1 MAKSIFQISPLDAE
15 ISRQQNDSFGAV
27 DLSLPDLPAI
37 GAPPPLPEIA
47 VHRPAASART
57 PGAVKPP
64 ATLIPVFEQAALRH
78 DVPLNIL
85 MALGEQES
93 RYNPM
98 AVGTPTQW
106 GRAKGVMQYL
116 DSTASNLGINPF
128 DPKQSIDAAAKQI
141 RERLDKGY
149 SMADAVKEHFAGPD
163 RKKWGAKTR
172 VYGDEVLGRAAR
184 LKQEL
189 APRYAGRAGDGAA
202 ALERISRVKPPM
214 SVEESRARDN
224 VPPGTDDRGWLET
237 GAGLIADA
245 GNLLASGVNMAAED
259 LTELVGR
266 IPVLGKGITA
276 AVDRADR
283 FITGKGTQEI
293 FEDTQKWVDGNFTQ
307 EMRAARQKQ
316 FVLENEDGY
325 AFGPAWSDPRTYM
338 SGLLESV
345 PEMVLTMG
353 PAGRLAKGAYTGA
366 IAKGL
371 GRAEAAKRA
380 ATVATVAGGVA
391 EGLLGGAQSGREVRR
406 EVMEMPRETLE
417 RSDALKDMMSDGLSF
432 EEARAALAEDA
443 STQAFIV
450 SGTLTGMFGGF
461 GDRALAKII
470 TGPAQ
475 GRIKSAA
482 LGALSEGL
490 LEEMP
495 QSVGQQ
501 VSQNLAVRDADPTR
515 SAGQGAVNAGVTGAV
530 IGGMM
535 GGGLG
540 AVAPR
545 AGDVDEQPTAP
556 PAPTPEAAPPPP
568 APSGPLGRALARA
581 TAAAEAV
588 PIAVPE
594 PLPPEIAQQPM
605 VLATDG
611 TEYPVTLIGETPD
624 AVWVKTETGEE
635 LQIPRADMDAGTV
648 ELFATP
654 VPAADAATV
663 DEPLTVSSTAQPP
676 IEEVNPFASDA
687 QTAQNPNPG
696 RPEPSAGNSIVT
708 PSAVK
713 DGLTIA
719 VPGNLQETVTSSPS
733 QEPVANSAADLT
745 EGFKGIAGGISAGL
759 IDMYQAQASA
769 GSVKD
774 KSGTVSPVLQVAKKV
789 RARRGDVELAR
800 DEVEAIARAV
810 DGVSATGQER
820 QVALQSVVDQFTP
833 EMVDPETGEILP
845 ADPAPPAPSAEQDPA
860 AAPPA
865 TEPNETELRARLKYL
880 SSQARSGNGWTPA
893 MVAEK
898 KAISA
903 VIDSMAIPS
912 TVGSDAVVTEKPAPA
927 LPRELAGAKPRY
939 NFGDQSF
946 VLDFANDVEKAAFI
960 AAQEIPSK
968 RDTEFV
974 EFVRAATG
982 LDEAGVREMGAQ
994 VRQGIKDLA
1003 RGSQPG
1009 RLVVPPLVTAPPSS
1023 ALDAAG
1029 AAQPDPIET
1038 AAAQAAMSPLN
1049 DLPEPSQAQKDAG
1062 NYKLGHAIVGG
1073 LDVSIEN
1080 PAGTSRRPEWPPL
1093 KHSYGYVKRSEGA
1106 DGDHV
1111 DVFLGPKAA
1120 DPTNP
1125 VFIVDQVNKDGSFDE
1140 HKVMVGFADKGA
1152 ARRGYLANYEK
1163 GWQGLGDITPM
1174 PFEQFKGWVK
1184 DPTRTIAPAG
1194 TKVAPIAPAEPIAP
1208 APVTPSEPSAELT
1221 PSPRASSPAA
1231 PPPPSNRLAPV
1242 ARREVSKKHP
1252 NPFVRTGER
1261 YRLSRDVDYL
1271 RAGEEYA
1278 VESAGKRTA
1287 YFRDPRNGGGT
1298 SINNIIEKAIRDG
1311 VMVPV
1316 EATTPTASPSQI
1328 TQARASGDVAPNVDQ
1343 STAPDTGIGPASML
1357 TFLPRQGAPGVAV
1370 SEDDGFATAVFRD
1383 GDGIARA
1390 AVRLAVSPAAKDSG
1404 DEVSTFVEPSF
1415 RRRKI
1420 ATRLYDALATAN
1432 YPIDAVS
1439 GTGDVT
1445 PDGAAFLNARRVA
1458 QQTAI
1463 SQVETTFSGNPQNE
1477 ANGYT
1482 ARDVGEM
1489 SPNIRQMVER
1499 ADKDIE
1505 GQKRI
1510 LDALDRGLILDGDML
1525 MMGNPRWALERGFA
1539 DVGPV
1544 NGRRRG
1550 RLTDAGRA
1558 KLAELNAAPAN
1569 QSVPS
1574 PPLEPTQEA
1583 DKYRRIE
1590 EDFTANRA
1598 ALKAFKMGETVEYD
1612 LPGTFTQPD
1621 GSKREGRLVR
1631 GVVTEVLS
1639 KEQGTLKVTEP
1650 SGAWAN
1656 VGARMLRKQAPETPA
1671 AESAGTLTV
1680 PLAAFSQNKVFT
1692 ADKVEA
1698 ARARLREKM
1707 NRINSGIDP
1716 EVLVDGMTIAGAY
1729 IESGVRKFADYAK
1742 AMRADFGPRITP
1754 YLLSFWEGARN
1765 YPGLDT
1771 KGMTSPDVSRT
1782 QYARLLE
1789 AGLPVEEATAIGT
1802 ELARPKAKANAPTV
1816 RTLRADWGVE
1826 HIDGWTPI
1834 EGGQNSPTD
1843 FGLKGGLKDAF
1854 LADATAYLRAVA
1866 ATLRPLGFVP
1876 YVNARGKDEN
1886 PVSRNA
1892 AGPAVSGDV
1901 SLYLRNPDTGAQVY
1915 GTVGATSMRGAVPT
1929 SGAGVSVMYRVS
1941 LKGGD
1946 KHAVAGVNRW
1956 APTDLTAIDLAD
1968 TIAWEAG
1975 RNKPELTRDAVAEL
1989 EPAGQGVNRR
1999 GVPPVQGGREPDAQ
2013 PGDAPADIEPVGAAQ
2028 PADVVEPASAGADGQ
2043 DGVRV
2048 AAADVGSREGAAEP
2062 GLPDNG
2068 RARDGG
2074 ARGTAAG
2081 ARNADA
2087 GRQRSADDAPG
2098 RAAEPEGQ
2106 VSRSDDAAGRGKRG
2120 RDAGQLSEP
2129 DLFAPAIETDSVAL
2143 SPAPPPSP
2151 ARSGPGN
2158 FSIANPLDIVGGG
2171 PVARFDRNRLAIET
2185 YNAIRDEG
2193 RSATADEQRVLAGY
2207 TGWGSFGQELFQG
2220 SWDRPM
2226 PKDNWKDRDRWLRDH
2241 MGRDEWESAQRSIT
2255 NAHYT
2260 DPPTVMAMW
2269 VMMQRMGF
2277 QGGRV
2282 LEPSMGIGNFFG
2294 MMPADIA
2301 SRTTL
2306 AGIELDSLTGGM
2318 AQLLYPDANIRV
2330 MGYQE
2335 SKTPDDFYDAVIGN
2349 WPFENTVIADRR
2361 YDRLS
2366 PYLHDYFFLK
2376 ALDQVRPGGIVMGI
2390 TSSGTMDK
2398 KATGIRRELAKKA
2411 DLVAAFR
2418 LPSGAFAEY
2427 AGTKVVTDI
2436 VILRKRAAPIS
2447 LADDAGWINSVPYQT
2462 PHGEVFLNE
2471 YYVANPTNVVGTVD
2485 FGHGTTRGR
2494 PGLIVHRPDDMSA
2507 QLQRIVEAVPTAAYT
2522 ADSRAQ
2528 QVSYIA
2534 NHTADREGALTRTK
2548 DGLFVVRGEQLAP
2561 AAEVERF
2568 ALKDTAKTAARVNQ
2582 LERLIDMRGKYAAL
2596 IEAKR
2601 TGEPEA
2607 ARKALKRDYDGFVKA
2622 HGTMAGSFGL
2632 SYMRKI
2638 DDPFYPSLAAL
2649 EIAGKPAAILS
2660 RSTTRTAPAIA
2671 NPTITEAFVL
2681 ERNAAV
2687 NPSLD
2692 AIAARAAV
2700 APEDAKAQLLESGA
2714 VFELPNG
2721 DVVPSDMYLSGNVRE
2736 KLRQARAAVAEGMD
2750 KLQRNVDALVAV
2762 VPADVPYFK
2771 IETQLGATW
2780 IAPNIYAE
2788 FVGHML
2794 GLPDSKGVEVRYNG
2808 GRWTVRVDDRAKA
2821 RPEARTGF
2829 GTEEYGFQRL
2839 VNAAFSN
2846 QSVTIRRKDS
2856 DGGSY
2861 VDHAA
2866 TEEVNGK
2873 IAEMRTKFADWLWSD
2888 PERRVAVEA
2897 EYNEVRN
2904 AFATPRFDGSFL
2916 RFEGMALSLG
2926 NGPFDLRQHQVDAIW
2941 RALVTRR
2948 SLNAHEV
2955 GTGKTFTMGGIAI
2968 ESRRYGIAKKPLILA
2983 HNANS
2988 KSVAAEIQQMYPA
3001 SKILYIDN
3009 LTPATIDV
3017 KMRQI
3022 ANDDWDAIVV
3032 PHSLIDRFAFRED
3045 TLMAM
3050 AREEIAALEEEAYA
3064 AAEEDGADL
3073 KAEML
3078 DDPEELKKLRSPTA
3092 KELVKMRQR
3101 IIETIKKQS
3110 SRASREGAISFEE
3123 LGVDMLMVDEA
3134 HEFKKPPISTRM
3146 KMKGLNTGTSDRSI
3160 ALSFLTRYVRAQNAG
3175 GNIHLFTGTPVTNTL
3190 TEVFHMMRYI
3200 MAEEMQAAGI
3210 DQWDGWFGSF
3220 AREVM
3225 DVEQNAAAE
3234 YEAVTRLAGFIN
3246 VPELRRM
3253 IGQYMD
3259 TVFAADMPEMQPRR
3273 TASGKTMADE
3283 LSESERAELLNGR
3296 TEGAQDRPYKKVIN
3310 VTSDLTPQQK
3320 VIFEQLRGYA
3330 KAWRGFT
3337 GKERK
3342 DAMIAGSPESPI
3354 ITEGLANKASF
3365 DVRLYDG
3372 EVLAGQEGKAGDDEG
3387 SKASRVIANVK
3398 EVFDSSPLA
3407 TQVIFAE
3414 QGFSNRVTRSLGRS
3428 DDGKRQTRTIPYF
3441 STIRDIVERLVQSGI
3456 PRAQIAVVDGGT
3468 SKEKRKE
3475 IAAAMNA
3482 AKIRVVIG
3490 STATLGVGVNMQKN
3504 LRAMHH
3510 MDAPWMPGDL
3520 EQRNGRGQRQGN
3532 QWNTV
3537 LEYRYLTDRL
3547 DGRRWQVLAIKQ
3559 RFITAFL
3566 KADDSARVIEGEA
3579 AADEQ
3584 SDILQ
3589 SFAEAAGDPR
3599 ILIREKLRK
3608 QLDGAQRRERLHTQ
3622 GIANALGQARMLSRA
3637 VTETEAELAD
3647 VERRGT
3653 VAAVETLVA
3662 ENAGKGFSITVDG
3675 KTFDKRKDADEAI
3688 AKWGAFNL
3696 RTGDA
3701 PVAIGK
3707 FGRYE
3712 LLLGWPGMSTS
3723 PELRLTIDSK
3733 TFSGASVQGLEQS
3746 LRKFG
3751 PDIERRRAR
3760 MGEQRATIGRLEAV
3774 AGEPFHM
3781 AGDLD
3786 RYAKALTD
3794 LEVDIQLNPVPPPAW
3809 LRTGAPVDTGVGWNG
3824 AEFTVSGHRWTA
3836 DGWFVLASDGNGDVT
3851 IPYLEARDAQGIAIY
3866 DERPFEA
3873 PQLID
3878 KEVKSDPAQSAESTA
3893 AHSVGPATGGGFVS
3907 ADGLR
3912 QHLLGGAHAPS
3923 IDRLLTAGKLVIHGS
3938 GKAMPGAAGRG
3949 NVQAVTTR
3957 DGRVHLAADR
3967 LTSETA
3973 LPVLLHE
3980 MFHAGAR
3987 PLIGNANWQTAM
3999 QRLETLYRS
4008 AALREGTADRGNQAY
4023 WKRAL
4028 ARVEAA
4034 APPAGQEVEE
4044 FAAYAIEERA
4054 QAPAGVVEAID
4065 RLTGALKAWMLRR
4078 FAVQVGA
4085 IRPAQ
4090 LQSLAAA
4097 ALRAGITAPRD
4108 GTFMSRVV
4116 PRERGVDAATP
4127 GMIANLVTKA
4137 MDGKTSVLGVIPLR
4151 PLLSEMASRL
4161 PAAGEYLTLK
4171 QAMDQT
4177 RDQWHSRSD
4186 AVAQPWLKFR
4196 MLHRADNRQLM
4207 DLMHEAT
4214 LAGVDPAAPFTS
4226 ILTPLDRKAL
4236 SEGPG
4241 TEAYDEAADKARR
4254 DESRKTDHGRLGAAF
4269 AALPVEGKRIY
4280 ADVRDTYRALSAA
4293 FEQVLLDNL
4302 SKALDI
4308 KFRQAKRA
4316 YDAELIRIAESDMAA
4331 DARELA
4337 QAKAEREW
4345 AKQRQLQGWAKGA
4358 RMTRLR
4364 AFFETNNMS
4373 GPYFPLARFGNFF
4386 VTVRDG
4392 KSDQVISFS
4401 RFEKPAEQQAF
4412 AKQMKEAGHGVT
4424 IGVLDDGGA
4433 LKAQVD
4439 ARFVTDIESILEG
4452 ADVSEGVRDA
4462 VWQRWLETMPDMS
4475 IRTSRIHRKGRA
4487 GFSSDAIRAFG
4498 HHMFHGSHQ
4507 LARLKYALD
4516 LDETV
4521 ALARDQAKTMP
4532 DPVRAGLIVNEMA
4545 RRNQFIMNPTGGPLA
4560 QALTSAAFIY
4570 HLSVSPAAAM
4580 VNTAQ
4585 TAVMGIPILAAYD
4598 GRGVRSMARATF
4610 ELNKAL
4616 RDFAMGRGHAGRS
4629 SSLTTAERAAMDEAY
4644 DTGLIERTQSHDLAG
4659 VGETGVE
4666 YSAMR
4671 TKVMGAI
4678 SWAFHHTERLNREV
4692 TFLAAYRMARKKGEP
4707 HNMAIDRGAELT
4719 WKTHFD
4725 YQNTSRP
4732 RVMQSDTA
4740 KVLLTFRNFQ
4750 VNMLWRLFRDAHQ
4763 AVKGGTKQE
4772 RREARMQLGGV
4783 TGMMMLS
4790 AGVRGTWMYGIAM
4803 VLASLLFGDDA
4814 EDDFSTAIIEALGP
4828 QLGGMALNGVPGHT
4842 LGVDISQR
4850 IGMPDLW
4857 FRSPDR
4863 QLEGATEF
4871 DYWAMQFLGAG
4882 VGVLRNAWTGAS
4894 MIADGKVYRGVET
4907 MMPKFAKDLMRSY
4920 RYMDEGARTLKGD
4933 PIIEDMPAADAL
4945 KQALGFMPA
4954 ELAERY
4960 DRNRSMKNKEQRII
4974 EQRGT
4979 ILSDYD
4985 QAMREE
4991 GDTTAIEARI
5001 DRFNEKN
5008 PDYPITVRTI
5018 RQSMK
5023 SRQRMRDTKIG
5034 GVNLNPKL
5042 ADRLQEEAVPLVYEE
5057 EAD

>member
-15 ISRQQNDSFGAV
+15 ISNQSDSFGAV
-27 DLSLPDLPAI
+27 DLTAPDLPAI
-37 GAPPPLPEIA
+37 GAPPPLPAIA
-47 VHRPAASART
+47 APRPAASARM

-64 ATLIPVFEQAALRH
+64 ATLIPVFEQAALRY

-141 RERLDKGY
+141 RERLNKGY

-163 RKKWGAKTR
+163 RKRWRAKTR
-172 VYGDEVLGRAAR
+172 IYGDEVLARAAR

-224 VPPGTDDRGWLET
+224 VPPSTDDRGWLET
-237 GAGLIADA
+237 GAGLVADA

-293 FEDTQKWVDGNFTQ
+293 FEDTQKSLDGNFTP

-316 FVLENEDGY
+316 FVLENDDGY

-371 GRAEAAKRA
+371 SRAEAAKRA

-417 RSDALKDMMSDGLSF
+417 KSEALQDMMRDGLSF
-432 EEARAALAEDA
+432 EDARAALAEDA

-515 SAGQGAVNAGVTGAV
+515 PAGQGAVNAGVTGAV

-545 AGDVDEQPTAP
+545 AGGVDEQTGAP
-556 PAPTPEAAPPPP
+556 PAPTPEAPAAPPP

-594 PLPPEIAQQPM
+594 PLPPEIAQRPM

-635 LQIPRADMDAGTV
+635 LQIPRAEIEAGNV
-648 ELFATP
+648 QL
-654 VPAADAATV
+654 AAQPTI
-663 DEPLTVSSTAQPP
+663 EPDLTVAPGEAEAPSTPP
-676 IEEVNPFASDA
+676 
-687 QTAQNPNPG
+687 
-696 RPEPSAGNSIVT
+696 
-708 PSAVK
+708 AVK
-713 DGLTIA
+713 DDLTA
-719 VPGNLQETVTSSPS
+719 GAPGNLKEALTSSPS
-733 QEPVANSAADLT
+733 QDTGAIDAADIADV
-745 EGFKGIAGGISAGL
+745 FKGIAGGISAGL

-789 RARRGDVELAR
+789 RARRGNVELAR
-800 DEVEAIARAV
+800 EEVEAIARAV

-820 QVALQSVVDQFTP
+820 QLALQSVVDQFAP
-833 EMVDPETGEILP
+833 EAVDPETGEILP
-845 ADPAPPAPSAEQDPA
+845 ADPVAPA
-860 AAPPA
+860 APVAQEQATVPPSP
-865 TEPNETELRARLKYL
+865 EPNETELRARLKYL
-880 SSQARSGNGWTPA
+880 SSQARSGNGWTKA

-903 VIDSMAIPS
+903 AIDAMNAAATP
-912 TVGSDAVVTEKPAPA
+912 DAEPEQPVTPAA
-927 LPRELAGAKPRY
+927 T
-939 NFGDQSF
+939 
-946 VLDFANDVEKAAFI
+946 I
-960 AAQEIPSK
+960 AA
-968 RDTEFV
+968 
-974 EFVRAATG
+974 A
-982 LDEAGVREMGAQ
+982 EAE
-994 VRQGIKDLA
+994 
-1003 RGSQPG
+1003 
-1009 RLVVPPLVTAPPSS
+1009 
-1023 ALDAAG
+1023 
-1029 AAQPDPIET
+1029 
-1038 AAAQAAMSPLN
+1038 AAMSPLN
-1049 DLPEPSQAQKDAG
+1049 DRPEPTDAQKDAG

-1093 KHSYGYVKRSEGA
+1093 KHSYGYVKRTEGA

-1111 DVFLGPKAA
+1111 DVFLGPKAG

-1174 PFEQFKGWVK
+1174 PFEQFKDWVK
-1184 DPTRTIAPAG
+1184 DPTRTTAPAG
-1194 TKVAPIAPAEPIAP
+1194 TVLAAKMATGAKS
-1208 APVTPSEPSAELT
+1208 APVAIEGQQDPATPLDRAVASTKSRDGVSTYDEWISRGKEIGATADDPAAFAVGYAAARNSMRNEYAGDFPSLSTAKNKIRRSYMAGYKAGVYERTNGPSDAATPSIATDGEPYAPTPVTSPEPSAELT

-1231 PPPPSNRLAPV
+1231 PPPPSNRPAPV

-1252 NPFVRTGER
+1252 NPFVRAGER
-1261 YRLSRDVDYL
+1261 YRLSGDVDYL

-1278 VESAGKRTA
+1278 IESAGKRTA

-1298 SINNIIEKAIRDG
+1298 SINNMIIEKAIRDG
-1311 VMVPV
+1311 VMARVEDEAAAPV
-1316 EATTPTASPSQI
+1316 ATSIA
-1328 TQARASGDVAPNVDQ
+1328 QAD
-1343 STAPDTGIGPASML
+1343 APDVTE
-1357 TFLPRQGAPGVAV
+1357 AV
-1370 SEDDGFATAVFRD
+1370 TQ
-1383 GDGIARA
+1383 
-1390 AVRLAVSPAAKDSG
+1390 PAA
-1404 DEVSTFVEPSF
+1404 
-1415 RRRKI
+1415 
-1420 ATRLYDALATAN
+1420 
-1432 YPIDAVS
+1432 
-1439 GTGDVT
+1439 
-1445 PDGAAFLNARRVA
+1445 
-1458 QQTAI
+1458 
-1463 SQVETTFSGNPQNE
+1463 
-1477 ANGYT
+1477 
-1482 ARDVGEM
+1482 
-1489 SPNIRQMVER
+1489 
-1499 ADKDIE
+1499 
-1505 GQKRI
+1505 
-1510 LDALDRGLILDGDML
+1510 
-1525 MMGNPRWALERGFA
+1525 FA
-1539 DVGPV
+1539 
-1544 NGRRRG
+1544 
-1550 RLTDAGRA
+1550 
-1558 KLAELNAAPAN
+1558 
-1569 QSVPS
+1569 
-1574 PPLEPTQEA
+1574 
-1583 DKYRRIE
+1583 
-1590 EDFTANRA
+1590 
-1598 ALKAFKMGETVEYD
+1598 
-1612 LPGTFTQPD
+1612 
-1621 GSKREGRLVR
+1621 
-1631 GVVTEVLS
+1631 
-1639 KEQGTLKVTEP
+1639 
-1650 SGAWAN
+1650 
-1656 VGARMLRKQAPETPA
+1656 
-1671 AESAGTLTV
+1671 
-1680 PLAAFSQNKVFT
+1680 QNKLFT

-1782 QYARLLE
+1782 QYAKLLE
-1789 AGLPVEEATAIGT
+1789 AGLPIEEARAIGT
-1802 ELARPKAKANAPTV
+1802 EVARPKAKANAPTG

-1876 YVNARGKDEN
+1876 YVNAKGKDEN

-1915 GTVGATSMRGAVPT
+1915 ATVGATSMRGAVPT
-1929 SGAGVSVMYRVS
+1929 NAAGVSVMYRVS
-1941 LKGGD
+1941 MKDGD
-1946 KHAVAGVNRW
+1946 KQAVAGVNRW

-1975 RNKPELTRDAVAEL
+1975 RNKPELTRDAAR
-1989 EPAGQGVNRR
+1989 EPEPVGQGVDRR
-1999 GVPPVQGGREPDAQ
+1999 GVPPVQGGREPTAQ
-2013 PGDAPADIEPVGAAQ
+2013 PGDAPADLEPVGAAQ
-2028 PADVVEPASAGADGQ
+2028 PANVVEPASAGADRQ

-2048 AAADVGSREGAAEP
+2048 AAADVGSGEGTAEP

-2068 RARDGG
+2068 RAGNRG
-2074 ARGTAAG
+2074 AGGTAAG

-2087 GRQRSADDAPG
+2087 GRQRSADSAPG
-2098 RAAEPEGQ
+2098 QPAEPEGQ
-2106 VSRSDDAAGRGKRG
+2106 VSRSDETAGRGKRG
-2120 RDAGQLSEP
+2120 RDAGQLAEP
-2129 DLFAPAIETDSVAL
+2129 DLFAPAAETDSVAL

-2241 MGRDEWESAQRSIT
+2241 MGREEWESAQRSIT

-2269 VMMQRMGF
+2269 AMMQRMGF

-2349 WPFENTVIADRR
+2349 WPFENTVIGDRR

-2462 PHGEVFLNE
+2462 PNGEVFLNE

-2596 IEAKR
+2596 IEAER

-2622 HGTMAGSFGL
+2622 HGTLAGSFGL

-2660 RSTTRTAPAIA
+2660 RSTTRTAPAIT
-2671 NPTITEAFVL
+2671 NPTIAEAFVL

-2700 APEDAKAQLLESGA
+2700 APEDAKAQLLDSGA

-2750 KLQRNVDALVAV
+2750 KLQRNVDDLVAV

-2780 IAPNIYAE
+2780 IAPDIYAE

-2808 GRWTVRVDDRAKA
+2808 GRWTVRIDDRAKA

-3064 AAEEDGADL
+3064 AAADDGVALDE
-3073 KAEML
+3073 KML

-3123 LGVDMLMVDEA
+3123 LGIDMLMVDEA

-3160 ALSFLTRYVRAQNAG
+3160 ALSLLTRYVRAQNAG

-3190 TEVFHMMRYI
+3190 TEVFHMMSYI

-3337 GKERK
+3337 GKQRK
-3342 DAMIAGSPESPI
+3342 DAMAAGSPESPI
-3354 ITEGLANKASF
+3354 ITEGLATKASF

-3372 EVLAGQEGKAGDDEG
+3372 EALAGQEGKAGDDEG

-3441 STIRDIVERLVQSGI
+3441 STIRDIVERLVQSGV

-3468 SKEKRKE
+3468 SKEKRKG

-3622 GIANALGQARMLSRA
+3622 GIANALGQARMLGRA

-3653 VAAVETLVA
+3653 VAAVEALVA

-3675 KTFDKRKDADEAI
+3675 KTFNKRKDADEAI
-3688 AKWGAFNL
+3688 SKWGAFNL

-3751 PDIERRRAR
+3751 ADIERRRAR

-3794 LEVDIQLNPVPPPAW
+3794 LEADIQLNPVPPPAW

-3836 DGWFVLASDGNGDVT
+3836 DGWFVLGSDGSGDVT

-3893 AHSVGPATGGGFVS
+3893 AHSVGPATGGGFAS

-3912 QHLLGGAHAPS
+3912 QHLLGGAHTPS
-3923 IDRLLTAGKLVIHGS
+3923 IERLLTAGKLVIHGS
-3938 GKAMPGAAGRG
+3938 GTAMPGAAGRSD
-3949 NVQAVTTR
+3949 VQAVTTR

-3967 LTSETA
+3967 LTNETA
-3973 LPVLLHE
+3973 LPALLHE

-4034 APPAGQEVEE
+4034 APPVGQEVEE

-4078 FAVQVGA
+4078 FAVQVGT
-4085 IRPAQ
+4085 ITPAQ

-4127 GMIANLVTKA
+4127 GMITNLVTKA

-4254 DESRKTDHGRLGAAF
+4254 DESRKADHGRLGAAF

-4392 KSDQVISFS
+4392 RSDQVISFS

-4678 SWAFHHTERLNREV
+4678 SWAFHHTERMNREV

-4933 PIIEDMPAADAL
+4933 PIIEDMPAADAV

-4954 ELAERY
+4954 ELAELY
-4960 DRNRSMKNKEQRII
+4960 DRNRSMKNKDLRIAD
-4974 EQRGT
+4974 ERSG
-4979 ILSDYD
+4979 ILNDFD
-4985 QAMREE
+4985 QALRAGEE
-4991 GDTTAIEARI
+4991 TAQIMERI
-5001 DRFNEKN
+5001 ARFNAVN
-5008 PDYPITVRTI
+5008 YDDPITPRTI

-5023 SRQRMRDTKIG
+5023 ARQRMRASKIN
-5034 GVNLNPKL
+5034 GVNLNRRR
-5042 ADRLQEEAVPLVYEE
+5042 AARLEKEAVPRIYSSDNEE
-5057 EAD
+5057 EETPQ

>member
-15 ISRQQNDSFGAV
+15 ISNQSDSFGAV
-27 DLSLPDLPAI
+27 DLTAPNLPAI
-37 GAPPPLPEIA
+37 GAPPPLPAIA
-47 VHRPAASART
+47 VPRPAASARM

-64 ATLIPVFEQAALRH
+64 ATLIPVFEQAALRY

-141 RERLDKGY
+141 RERLNKGY

-163 RKKWGAKTR
+163 RKRWRAKTR
-172 VYGDEVLGRAAR
+172 VYGDEVLARAAR

-189 APRYAGRAGDGAA
+189 APRYAGRADNGAA

-237 GAGLIADA
+237 GAGLVADA

-283 FITGKGTQEI
+283 FINGKGTQEI
-293 FEDTQKWVDGNFTQ
+293 FEDTQKWVAGNFTP

-371 GRAEAAKRA
+371 SRAEAAKRA

-417 RSDALKDMMSDGLSF
+417 KSEALQDMMRDGLSF
-432 EEARAALAEDA
+432 EDARAALAENA

-515 SAGQGAVNAGVTGAV
+515 PAGQGAVNAGVTGAV

-545 AGDVDEQPTAP
+545 AGGADEQQAVP
-556 PAPTPEAAPPPP
+556 PAPTPEAPPAPPP

-611 TEYPVTLIGETPD
+611 TEYPVTLIGETAD
-624 AVWVKTETGEE
+624 AVWVKTESGEE
-635 LQIPRADMDAGTV
+635 LQIPRAEIEAGNVQLSAQPTI
-648 ELFATP
+648 
-654 VPAADAATV
+654 
-663 DEPLTVSSTAQPP
+663 EPDLTVAPGEAEALSTPP
-676 IEEVNPFASDA
+676 
-687 QTAQNPNPG
+687 T
-696 RPEPSAGNSIVT
+696 
-708 PSAVK
+708 VK
-713 DGLTIA
+713 DDLTA
-719 VPGNLQETVTSSPS
+719 GAPGNLKETLTSSPS
-733 QEPVANSAADLT
+733 QDTAAIDAADIT
-745 EGFKGIAGGISAGL
+745 GVFKGIAGGISAGL

-789 RARRGDVELAR
+789 RARRGDVELSR
-800 DEVEAIARAV
+800 DEVEAIALAV

-820 QVALQSVVDQFTP
+820 QLALQSVVDQFAP
-833 EMVDPETGEILP
+833 EAVDPETGEILP
-845 ADPAPPAPSAEQDPA
+845 ADPAAPAAPVEQEQATVPPAPG
-860 AAPPA
+860 
-865 TEPNETELRARLKYL
+865 PNETELRARLKYL
-880 SSQARSGNGWTPA
+880 SSQARSGSGWTRA
-893 MVAEK
+893 MIAEK
-898 KAISA
+898 QSISA
-903 VIDSMAIPS
+903 AIDAMNA
-912 TVGSDAVVTEKPAPA
+912 TATPAAEPEQPITPA
-927 LPRELAGAKPRY
+927 
-939 NFGDQSF
+939 
-946 VLDFANDVEKAAFI
+946 AAI
-960 AAQEIPSK
+960 AA
-968 RDTEFV
+968 
-974 EFVRAATG
+974 A
-982 LDEAGVREMGAQ
+982 EAE
-994 VRQGIKDLA
+994 
-1003 RGSQPG
+1003 
-1009 RLVVPPLVTAPPSS
+1009 
-1023 ALDAAG
+1023 
-1029 AAQPDPIET
+1029 
-1038 AAAQAAMSPLN
+1038 AAMSPLN
-1049 DLPEPSQAQKDAG
+1049 DRPEPTDAQKDAG

-1111 DVFLGPKAA
+1111 DVFLGPKAG

-1174 PFEQFKGWVK
+1174 PFEQFKDWVK
-1184 DPTRTIAPAG
+1184 DPTRTTAPAG
-1194 TKVAPIAPAEPIAP
+1194 TKVAATAAAEPIAP
-1208 APVTPSEPSAELT
+1208 APVTPAEPSAELT

-1231 PPPPSNRLAPV
+1231 PPPPSNRPAPV

-1252 NPFVRTGER
+1252 NPFVRAGER
-1261 YRLSRDVDYL
+1261 YRLSHDVDYL

-1278 VESAGKRTA
+1278 IESAGKRTA

-1298 SINNIIEKAIRDG
+1298 SLNNIIIEKAIRDG
-1311 VMVPV
+1311 VMKRVDDEPAPALRAEGSTK
-1316 EATTPTASPSQI
+1316 EAEKRRQI
-1328 TQARASGDVAPNVDQ
+1328 DA
-1343 STAPDTGIGPASML
+1343 
-1357 TFLPRQGAPGVAV
+1357 
-1370 SEDDGFATAVFRD
+1370 GFA
-1383 GDGIARA
+1383 
-1390 AVRLAVSPAAKDSG
+1390 
-1404 DEVSTFVEPSF
+1404 
-1415 RRRKI
+1415 
-1420 ATRLYDALATAN
+1420 
-1432 YPIDAVS
+1432 
-1439 GTGDVT
+1439 
-1445 PDGAAFLNARRVA
+1445 
-1458 QQTAI
+1458 
-1463 SQVETTFSGNPQNE
+1463 
-1477 ANGYT
+1477 
-1482 ARDVGEM
+1482 
-1489 SPNIRQMVER
+1489 
-1499 ADKDIE
+1499 
-1505 GQKRI
+1505 
-1510 LDALDRGLILDGDML
+1510 
-1525 MMGNPRWALERGFA
+1525 
-1539 DVGPV
+1539 
-1544 NGRRRG
+1544 
-1550 RLTDAGRA
+1550 
-1558 KLAELNAAPAN
+1558 
-1569 QSVPS
+1569 
-1574 PPLEPTQEA
+1574 
-1583 DKYRRIE
+1583 
-1590 EDFTANRA
+1590 ANRA
-1598 ALKAFKMGETVEYD
+1598 VLANFKKGDAVEFD
-1612 LPGTFTQPD
+1612 VPGTFTQPD
-1621 GSKREGRLVR
+1621 GNKREGRLVR
-1631 GVVTEVLS
+1631 GTVTEVLS

-1656 VGARMLRKQAPETPA
+1656 VPARNLRKQAAASAQTEAPA
-1671 AESAGTLTV
+1671 AVDKKGVAEAVTQ
-1680 PLAAFSQNKVFT
+1680 PAAFAQNKLFT
-1692 ADKVEA
+1692 AEKVEA

-1782 QYARLLE
+1782 QYAKLLE
-1789 AGLPVEEATAIGT
+1789 AGLPVEESTALGT
-1802 ELARPKAKANAPTV
+1802 EVARPKAKANAPTG

-1834 EGGQNSPTD
+1834 DGGQNSPTD
-1843 FGLKGGLKDAF
+1843 YGLKGGLKDAF
-1854 LADATAYLRAVA
+1854 LADATTYLRAVA

-1876 YVNARGKDEN
+1876 HVNAKGKDEN

-1901 SLYLRNPDTGAQVY
+1901 SLYLRNPETGAQVY
-1915 GTVGATSMRGAVPT
+1915 ATIGATAMRGAVPT
-1929 SGAGVSVMYRVS
+1929 NAAGVSVMYRVS
-1941 LKGGD
+1941 MKDGD
-1946 KHAVAGVNRW
+1946 RQAVAGVNRW

-1975 RNKPELTRDAVAEL
+1975 RNKPELTRDAVAEP
-1989 EPAGQGVNRR
+1989 EPVGQGVDRR
-1999 GVPPVQGGREPDAQ
+1999 GVPPVQGGREPTAQ

-2028 PADVVEPASAGADGQ
+2028 PADVVEPASAGTDGQ
-2043 DGVRV
+2043 DGVPG
-2048 AAADVGSREGAAEP
+2048 AAEDVGSGEGTAEP

-2074 ARGTAAG
+2074 AGGTAAG

-2087 GRQRSADDAPG
+2087 GRQRSADSAPG
-2098 RAAEPEGQ
+2098 QPAEPEGQ
-2106 VSRSDDAAGRGKRG
+2106 VSRSDEAAGRGKRG
-2120 RDAGQLSEP
+2120 RDAGQLTEP
-2129 DLFAPAIETDSVAL
+2129 DLFAPAAETDTPAL

-2241 MGRDEWESAQRSIT
+2241 MGREEWESAQRSIT

-2269 VMMQRMGF
+2269 AMMQRMGF

-2376 ALDQVRPGGIVMGI
+2376 ALDQARPGGIVMGI

-2436 VILRKRAAPIS
+2436 VILRKRSAPIS

-2462 PHGEVFLNE
+2462 PNGEVFLNE
-2471 YYVANPTNVVGTVD
+2471 YYVANPSNVVGTVD

-2507 QLQRIVEAVPTAAYT
+2507 QLQRIVEAVPAAAYT

-2534 NHTADREGALTRTK
+2534 NHTTDREGALTRTK

-2568 ALKDTAKTAARVNQ
+2568 ALKDAAKTAARVNQ

-2596 IEAKR
+2596 IEAER

-2622 HGTMAGSFGL
+2622 HGTLAGSFGL

-2671 NPTITEAFVL
+2671 NPTIAEAFVL

-2700 APEDAKAQLLESGA
+2700 APEDAKAQLLDSGA

-2736 KLRQARAAVAEGMD
+2736 KLRQARAAVAEGMA

-2780 IAPNIYAE
+2780 IAPDIYGE

-2808 GRWTVRVDDRAKA
+2808 GRWTVRIDDRAKA

-3372 EVLAGQEGKAGDDEG
+3372 EALAGQEGKAGDDEG

-3428 DDGKRQTRTIPYF
+3428 DDGKRQTRTLPYF

-3599 ILIREKLRK
+3599 ILIRQKLRA

-3622 GIANALGQARMLSRA
+3622 GIANALSEARMLNRA
-3637 VTETEAELAD
+3637 VAETEAELAD
-3647 VERRGT
+3647 VDQRGS
-3653 VAAVETLVA
+3653 VAAVEAIVT
-3662 ENAGKGFSITVDG
+3662 ENAGNGFSITVDG
-3675 KTFDKRKDADEAI
+3675 EIFDKRQDADEAI
-3688 AKWGAFNL
+3688 SKWGAFNL

-3701 PVAIGK
+3701 PVPIGK

-3712 LLLGWPGMSTS
+3712 LLLGWPGKSTS
-3723 PELRLTIDSK
+3723 PELRLTIDGN
-3733 TFSGASVQGLEQS
+3733 TFAGTSVQRLERA

-3760 MGEQRATIGRLEAV
+3760 MGEQRAAIGRLEAV

-3794 LEVDIQLNPVPPPAW
+3794 LEADIQLNPVPPPSW
-3809 LRTGAPVDTGVGWNG
+3809 LRTGAPVDTGVGWHG

-3836 DGWFVLASDGNGDVT
+3836 DGWFVLASDGSGDVT

-3923 IDRLLTAGKLVIHGS
+3923 IERLLTAGKLVIHGA
-3938 GKAMPGAAGRG
+3938 GKAMPGADGRG
-3949 NVQAVTTR
+3949 DVQAVTTR

-4054 QAPAGVVEAID
+4054 QAPSGVVEAID

-4078 FAVQVGA
+4078 FAVQVGT
-4085 IRPAQ
+4085 ITPAQ

-4108 GTFMSRVV
+4108 GTFTSRVV

-4127 GMIANLVTKA
+4127 GMVANLVTKA

-4254 DESRKTDHGRLGAAF
+4254 DESRKADHGRLGAAF

-4392 KSDQVISFS
+4392 NSDQVISFS

-4772 RREARMQLGGV
+4772 RREARMQLAGV

-4842 LGVDISQR
+4842 MGVDISQR

-4991 GDTTAIEARI
+4991 GDTAAIEARI

-5057 EAD
+5057 EAAD